1 MKRRDFMNWIGV
13 GAIATSLPI
22 AIAACTPKG
31 EPSANG
37 QAADDNNAAEKG
49 ATAGEF
55 VAIGTITELSQQGFL
70 ADDDVLNDPVIVIE
84 DPANP
89 DGLIALSAKCTHTGC
104 TVAWQEDLF
113 ACPCHGS
120 KFNPDGSVVTGPA
133 SAPLAKYTAK
143 IEGEDVLVASI

>member
-1 MKRRDFMNWIGV
+1 MKRRDFVNWIGV
-13 GAIATSLPI
+13 GALATSLPM
-22 AIAACTPKG
+22 AIAACTPKS
-31 EPSANG
+31 ETTAQDEAPSDA
-37 QAADDNNAAEKG
+37 G
-49 ATAGEF
+49 AVSGDAF
-55 VAIGTITELSQQGFL
+55 VSVGTTTELAGQGFIVNEEAL
-70 ADDDVLNDPVIVIE
+70 DDPVIVIE

-133 SAPLAKYTAK
+133 SSPLAQYAAK
-143 IEGEDVLVASI
+143 IDGENVLVASI